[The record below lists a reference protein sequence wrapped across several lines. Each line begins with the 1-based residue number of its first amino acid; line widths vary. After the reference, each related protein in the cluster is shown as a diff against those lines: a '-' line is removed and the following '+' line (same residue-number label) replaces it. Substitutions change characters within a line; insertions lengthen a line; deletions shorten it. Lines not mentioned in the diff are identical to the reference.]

1 MPQLETICNRIREKS
16 HETHD
21 DFQLIL
27 TSLPVE
33 FFPDSILQNGL
44 KMTTEPPQGLKAN
57 LKRTFTNVIDR
68 DLFYEADVFQKELAT
83 ERASLEAAKAE
94 EDEGRGRDAE
104 GNMAGQPGYRPTL
117 QEAFKRQF
125 DLTDCWKSL
134 LFGLSFFHSIIQERK
149 KFGSLG
155 WNIQYQFN
163 DSDLDSSIKM
173 L

>member
-1 MPQLETICNRIREKS
+1 MPQLEIICNRIREQS
-16 HETHD
+16 DDIHE
-21 DFQLIL
+21 DFRLIL

-33 FFPDSILQNGL
+33 FFPASILQNGL

-68 DLFYEADVFQKELAT
+68 DLFYEADTFVKKLAV
-83 ERASLEAAKAE
+83 ERQAH
-94 EDEGRGRDAE
+94 RDAADDE
-104 GNMAGQPGYRPTL
+104 VIKEKSHPGYRPTL
-117 QEAFKRQF
+117 QEDFRRQF
-125 DLTDCWKSL
+125 DLVDCWKSL
-134 LFGLSFFHSIIQERK
+134 LFGLSFFHSVLQERK

-173 L
+173 LQNFIFEAE